1 MQLFNFRQ
9 LLPGIRTDT
18 PPVRRIGPGV
28 DTDQEPSLGVKLRRS
43 REAAGLTQ
51 EELARLAE

>member
-28 DTDQEPSLGVKLRRS
+28 DTDREPSLGVKLRRL
-43 REAAGLTQ
+43 REAGGLTQ
-51 EELARLAE
+51 GELAGLAE